1 MPVFD
6 LCGNVEN
13 LPENDL
19 GGQMGGQM
27 GGQNGLKKC
36 VKSYR

>member
-19 GGQMGGQM
+19 GGQMGGQ
-27 GGQNGLKKC
+27 NGLKKC